1 MPTLLTHTFIAGA
14 ACKSFVKEKNPL
26 RYWGIAVF
34 CSNIP
39 DADVFGFNIGISYES
54 FFGHRGFFHS
64 IFFALIV
71 AFLVVLILV
80 REYRLFSEKW
90 WRYVLFF
97 FIIGASHG
105 ILDAFTDGGLGIAL
119 LSPFTS
125 ERFFFPWTP
134 IPVSPIGL
142 RPFIHYGGLQVI
154 VWEILFIWF
163 PLVAVI
169 FICRAIRNTLL
180 KTYRT

>member
-1 MPTLLTHTFIAGA
+1 MPTLLAHTFIAGA

-26 RYWGIAVF
+26 RYWRIAVV
-34 CSNIP
+34 CSVIP
-39 DADVFGFNIGISYES
+39 DADVLGFRFGISYGA

-64 IFFALIV
+64 IVFAWIIAFFA
-71 AFLVVLILV
+71 VLFFV
-80 REYRLFSEKW
+80 RNYRLFSGKW

-142 RPFIHYGGLQVI
+142 RQFIHYGGLQVI

-163 PLVAVI
+163 PMVAII
-169 FICRAIRNTLL
+169 FLYRAIRNNLL
-180 KTYRT
+180 KTDRT